1 MNFRTA
7 FATVATLSLSLLS
20 TLVALPAWAEPVN
33 GEIVKVL
40 ASQQKLT
47 LRHDAIP
54 SLDMPA
60 MTMNYR
66 LAKPEL
72 LTGLK
77 AGDKVVFEA
86 EDRKGSYVVTSIQVK
101 P

>member
-1 MNFRTA
+1 MNRIRITPTLTA
-7 FATVATLSLSLLS
+7 LSLSLLA
-20 TLVALPAWAEPVN
+20 ALPAWAEPVN

-86 EDRKGSYVVTSIQVK
+86 EDRKGSFVVTSIQVK

>member
-1 MNFRTA
+1 MNTFRTTFRTA
-7 FATVATLSLSLLS
+7 LAALSLSLLA
-20 TLVALPAWAEPVN
+20 ALPAWAEPVN

-66 LAKPEL
+66 LAKPEM

-86 EDRKGSYVVTSIQVK
+86 EDRKGSYVVTLIQVK

>member
-1 MNFRTA
+1 MNTFRI
-7 FATVATLSLSLLS
+7 TLAAITSLGLSLLA
-20 TLVALPAWAEPVN
+20 ALPAWAEPVN

>member
-1 MNFRTA
+1 MNTSRTL
-7 FATVATLSLSLLS
+7 FAALSSLGLSLFA
-20 TLVALPAWAEPVN
+20 ALPAWAEPVN

-47 LRHDAIP
+47 LRHEAIP

-66 LAKPEL
+66 LAKPEM

-77 AGDKVVFEA
+77 AGDKVIFEA
-86 EDRKGSYVVTSIQVK
+86 EDRKGSYVVTTIQVK

>member
-1 MNFRTA
+1 MNLYRTLFSSLTA
-7 FATVATLSLSLLS
+7 LSLSLLA
-20 TLVALPAWAEPVN
+20 ALPAWAEPVN

-47 LRHDAIP
+47 LRHEAIP

-66 LAKPEL
+66 LAKPEML
-72 LTGLK
+72 NGLK